1 MGPCRRG
8 HPALSQRSVMLRC
21 MSSSVARHPAAR
33 LRGDGLLTR
42 LRGEATARP
51 AVDPGL
57 AGGLRDWLE
66 DELCEAVAALPED
79 AAPVRVS
86 KDALDQVLVCEAH
99 FDAQR
104 GARRLSVELVR
115 GTMVDLLF
123 RQWVTTGA
131 VDDPWAEALEALR
144 VTGNDEMGVFVEQLA
159 PEVRAELAREVEDH
173 AGRIASSWPMLAP
186 SWMARTQERLTV
198 PLAGG
203 RVLLSGVVDLA
214 IGAPSAGRA
223 SVCIVEVKSGRRRL
237 EHRADVHLYALM
249 ETLRSGAP
257 PFRVATFYTA
267 DGELDV
273 EPVGRDA
280 LLGALHRVVGGTVRL
295 CRLASGAA
303 PARSPNPLCAWC
315 AGLADCGPGRR
326 MVAEGPTGKRG
337 AKWE

>member
-1 MGPCRRG
+1 
-8 HPALSQRSVMLRC
+8 MLRS

-33 LRGDGLLTR
+33 LRGEGLLTR
-42 LRGEATARP
+42 LRGDASARP
-51 AVDPGL
+51 VVDPGL

-66 DELCEAVAALPED
+66 DELSEAVAALPED
-79 AAPVRVS
+79 VEPVRVS

-99 FDAQR
+99 FQAQR

-123 RQWVTTGA
+123 RQWVTTGHI
-131 VDDPWAEALEALR
+131 DDSWAEALDAVR
-144 VTGNDEMGVFVEQLA
+144 VNGGEEVSAFVDQLE
-159 PEVRAELAREVEDH
+159 PEGRAELAREVEAH
-173 AGRIASSWPMLAP
+173 AGRIVESWPVLAP
-186 SWMARTQERLTV
+186 SWLARTQERLTV

-214 IGAPSAGRA
+214 IGAPSAGRS

-237 EHRADVHLYALM
+237 EHRADVHLYALL

-273 EPVGRDA
+273 EAVGRDA

-295 CRLASGAA
+295 CRLAAGAA
-303 PARSPNPLCAWC
+303 PARTPNPLCAWC
-315 AGLADCGPGRR
+315 AGLAGCDPGRR
-326 MVAEGPTGKRG
+326 AVAGGLPRERG
-337 AKWE
+337 ASWE